1 MSELT
6 LTVLRFG
13 LLALLW
19 FFVFSLAAVLRGD
32 LFGTRVVSRVTTQSG
47 RVGSPAA
54 PAAAPWRNRPVDNIV
69 VTSGRLAG
77 TRIPLGDNDILIGRN
92 ADCHLVLDDDFSSG
106 HHARIFPAQNGWGVE
121 DLGSTNG
128 TFVNGERVDSEHL
141 RDGDQVTIGRTS
153 MTYRAKRP

>member
-47 RVGSPAA
+47 RVGPPAA
-54 PAAAPWRNRPVDNIV
+54 PAAAPWRTRPVDNIV

-128 TFVNGERVDSEHL
+128 TFVNGQRIAEPVQFEPGAQL
-141 RDGDQVTIGRTS
+141 RIGRT
-153 MTYRAKRP
+153 TIELQK